1 MPAFKLKHNKSNA
14 MIKTTQVFAFF
25 ATALLVLWLSCPA
38 LGAGNL
44 GNNGHKTKGGAAVLP
59 DYFLPLDTIPAGR
72 GFDRDLDGGRYTPYQ
87 PNPFE
92 SKATPPMVIPM
103 SPLSID
109 STHSAARNLPK
120 AYTGFK
126 IEIVVVDS
134 LLSPDNEL
142 FQRHGNLCVEKITEK
157 SYSYTIGSFQSA
169 PDADDFLLNFLS
181 KPYPRARLIEYRD
194 GKRLN

>member
-1 MPAFKLKHNKSNA
+1 
-14 MIKTTQVFAFF
+14 MIKTTQAFALL
-25 ATALLVLWLSCPA
+25 ATAILVLWSSYPA

-44 GNNGHKTKGGAAVLP
+44 ENNGHKTKGGAEVLP
-59 DYFLPLDTIPAGR
+59 DYFLLPDTIPAGR
-72 GFDRDLDGGRYTPYQ
+72 GFGRDLDEGKYTPYQ

-92 SKATPPMVIPM
+92 SKAAPPMVIPM

-134 LLSPDNEL
+134 LLLPDNEL
-142 FQRHGNLCVEKITEK
+142 FQRHGNLCVEKITDK

-169 PDADDFLLNFLS
+169 ADADDFLLNFLS
-181 KPYPRARLIEYRD
+181 TPYPRARLIEYRD